1 MSKMNKK
8 IVLSVLGAI
17 ILTSTSALAV
27 DFNSIIIENSRAQTD
42 LHFKIKETVKDSK
55 LAAELSQG
63 AKAKY
68 IADHK
73 ETIFVK
79 TSKEFLT
86 YAKEKKQFKP
96 SGQQANKRLAEEFKD
111 LE

>member
-1 MSKMNKK
+1 MKK
-8 IVLSVLGAI
+8 VLGSMLAI
-17 ILTSTSALAV
+17 TILATNSAFAV
-27 DFNSIIIENSRAQTD
+27 DFNSIIVENSKAQTD

-55 LAAELSQG
+55 IAAAELSQG
-63 AKAKY
+63 SKTKY
-68 IADHK
+68 IADNK